1 MKSARPRR
9 SALTRGILAAY
20 RTWQSPATQRGAV
33 PPSRRWPQALAALAF
48 GMLAAPTI
56 AGAQSAIIYGSV
68 GNFDISNDTGQ
79 TCHGF
84 QIEFDGVNQIPYSF
98 SSERYGA
105 PAVAPSASGTVV
117 RWESPYDPNTQQFAE
132 RTLPHT
138 VPWFPGQCYLWNPA
152 TYQDSGCEHFG
163 TGYAGTATRAL
174 ANWLCED
181 PANPGSLIPN
191 NPPTAVPMPIY
202 WVSPPVAVNNPPVL
216 VVEVVAPEPAES
228 PELFGDA
235 QWMRVFKVELQRPI
249 QLEELLADNPGVVP
263 MDPAQLESN
272 YSIVQDEP
280 AAGGNGKRKR
290 HRNQGNIDPTTR
302 AVVRRIEMYSFTGQY
317 DPITH
322 EALCADGTCN
332 APAADE
338 IGDLLSVQMS
348 GANVQPDAVLV
359 TKTGNGTI
367 DSGDKLISCG
377 NKCNQS
383 YNAGTRVTLN
393 AKPGSGSTFLG
404 WTGACIGTAGS
415 CTVTANGGVN
425 IGATF
430 SIPAAGG
437 GGGGGGGG
445 VVVGGG
451 TAQFTLSVGRSNTG
465 TVTATPNGADR
476 ALNCGSA
483 CSAKFNSGT
492 AVTLTATPPAG
503 KQFVSWGGACAGTAS
518 TCTISV
524 NANLSVQ
531 ANFSK

>member
-9 SALTRGILAAY
+9 SARNRG
-20 RTWQSPATQRGAV
+20 T
-33 PPSRRWPQALAALAF
+33 LAALAF
-48 GMLAAPTI
+48 SMLTAPTI
-56 AGAQSAIIYGSV
+56 AAAQSAIIYGSI
-68 GNFDISNDTGQ
+68 GNFDISNDTGL

-84 QIEFDGVNQIPYSF
+84 QIELDGVTPAQVPYSF
-98 SSERYGA
+98 STERYGA
-105 PAVAPSASGTVV
+105 PKVLPSANGAIV
-117 RWESPYDPNTQQFAE
+117 RWDSPFDSNTQQFPE

-138 VPWFPGQCYLWNPA
+138 VPWFPGQCYQWNPA

-163 TGYAGTATRAL
+163 TGVTGNPTRAL

-181 PANPGSLIPN
+181 PANPGTLIPN
-191 NPPTAVPMPIY
+191 NPPTAVPMPVY
-202 WVSPPVAVNNPPVL
+202 YVQPPVAVNNPPVL
-216 VVEVVAPEPAES
+216 VVEVPAPEPAES

-235 QWMRVFKVELQRPI
+235 QWLRVFKVELNHEV
-249 QLEELLADNPGVVP
+249 QLEQLLADNPGVVP
-263 MDPAQLESN
+263 MDPAQLESS
-272 YSIVQDEP
+272 YQIIQDEP

-290 HRNQGNIDPTTR
+290 HRHQGNIDPTTR
-302 AVVRRIEMYSFTGQY
+302 AVVRRIETYAFTGQY

-338 IGDLLSVQMS
+338 IGDLVSVQMT
-348 GANVQPDAVLV
+348 GANVLPDAVLV
-359 TKTGNGTI
+359 TKSGNGNV

-377 NKCNQS
+377 SKCNQS
-383 YNAGTRVTLN
+383 YNAGTRVTLS

-415 CTVTANGGVN
+415 CTVTANGPVN
-425 IGATF
+425 VGATF
-430 SIPAAGG
+430 STPTAGG

-445 VVVGGG
+445 GTTGG
-451 TAQFTLSVGRSNTG
+451 TTQFTLSVGRSNPG
-465 TVTATPNGADR
+465 TVIATPNGVDR
-476 ALNCGSA
+476 ALNCGNA

-492 AVTLTATPPAG
+492 AVALTATPPAG
-503 KQFVSWGGACAGTAS
+503 KQFVSWGGACSGTVN
-518 TCTISV
+518 TCTVSV

>member
-1 MKSARPRR
+1 MKSGRNTNTQRLLR
-9 SALTRGILAAY
+9 SARHCGAA
-20 RTWQSPATQRGAV
+20 
-33 PPSRRWPQALAALAF
+33 AALVL
-48 GMLAAPTI
+48 GMVAAPTI
-56 AGAQSAIIYGSV
+56 AQAQSAIIYGSL

-84 QIEFDGVNQIPYSF
+84 QIELDGVNQIPYSF
-98 SSERYGA
+98 STERYGA
-105 PAVAPSASGTVV
+105 PTVLPSATGTVV

-138 VPWFPGQCYLWNPA
+138 VAWFPGQCYMWNPA

-163 TGYAGTATRAL
+163 TGYTGNATRAL

-181 PANPGSLIPN
+181 PANPGTLVPN

-202 WVSPPVAVNNPPVL
+202 YVQPPAVVNNPPVL
-216 VVEVVAPEPAES
+216 VVEVPAPEPAES

-235 QWMRVFKVELQRPI
+235 QWMRVFKVELQHPI

-290 HRNQGNIDPTTR
+290 KRNQGGIDPTTR
-302 AVVRRIEMYSFTGQY
+302 AVVRRIEMSQFTGQY
-317 DPITH
+317 DPLTH
-322 EALCADGTCN
+322 EALCADGTCA

-338 IGDLLSVQMS
+338 IGDLISVQMT

-359 TKTGNGTI
+359 TKTGNGNV

-377 NKCNQS
+377 SKCNQP
-383 YNAGTRVTLN
+383 YNAGTAVTLS
-393 AKPGSGSTFLG
+393 AKPGSGATFLG
-404 WTGACIGTAGS
+404 WSGACTGTPGS
-415 CTVTANGGVN
+415 CTVTANGPVN
-425 IGATF
+425 VGANF
-430 SIPAAGG
+430 
-437 GGGGGGGG
+437 
-445 VVVGGG
+445 G
-451 TAQFTLSVGRSNTG
+451 TLYTLSVGRSNPG
-465 TVTATPNGADR
+465 TVTATPTGYDR
-476 ALNCGSA
+476 ALSCGNA
-483 CSAKFNSGT
+483 CSAKFVSGT

-503 KQFVSWGGACAGTAS
+503 KQFVSWGGACSGNVN
-518 TCTISV
+518 TCTVTMS
-524 NANLSVQ
+524 ANLSVQ